1 MQNAPLEKAGRF
13 YSLNRIDMQE
23 ELVDLFD
30 EEDRMTL
37 SSVTMTDAYAQ
48 KERFLRGAN
57 LLVRNGDGK
66 FWIPRRQS
74 RKKTFPGSL
83 DFSA

>member
-1 MQNAPLEKAGRF
+1 
-13 YSLNRIDMQE
+13 MQE

-30 EEDRMTL
+30 DEDRITL
-37 SSVTMTDAYAQ
+37 SSVTMTYAYAQ
-48 KERFLRGAN
+48 KEGFLRGAN

-74 RKKTFPGSL
+74 HKKTFPGSL